1 MDKHP
6 IDDWVVN
13 GDIVFD
19 AVFDF
24 HDLFKALQE
33 DFPDLTERQVKGV
46 MYSVLADMV
55 NKVENLLWDAAGRL

>member
-46 MYSVLADMV
+46 MYVVLADMV

>member
-1 MDKHP
+1 MDKHH
-6 IDDWVVN
+6 IDDCVVN

-46 MYSVLADMV
+46 MYGVLADMV

>member
-46 MYSVLADMV
+46 MYGVLADMV
-55 NKVENLLWDAAGRL
+55 HKVENILWDAAGRL

>member
-24 HDLFKALQE
+24 HDLLNALRE

-46 MYSVLADMV
+46 MYGVLADMV
-55 NKVENLLWDAAGRL
+55 NKVENLLWDATGRL

>member
-46 MYSVLADMV
+46 MYGVLADMV

>member
-24 HDLFKALQE
+24 HDLLNALRE
-33 DFPDLTERQVKGV
+33 DFPDLSERQVKGV
-46 MYSVLADMV
+46 MYGVLADMV
-55 NKVENLLWDAAGRL
+55 NKVEDALWDAAERL

>member
-24 HDLFKALQE
+24 HDLLNGLRE
-33 DFPDLTERQVKGV
+33 DFPALTERQVKGV
-46 MYSVLADMV
+46 MYGVLVDMV
-55 NKVENLLWDAAGRL
+55 NRVEDALWDAADWL

>member
-1 MDKHP
+1 MDKHH

-46 MYSVLADMV
+46 MYGVLADMV

>member
-24 HDLFKALQE
+24 HDLLKALQE
-33 DFPDLTERQVKGV
+33 DFPDLTERQVKGA
-46 MYSVLADMV
+46 MFSVLVAMT
-55 NKVENLLWDAAGRL
+55 NLVEDSLWDAASRL

>member
-1 MDKHP
+1 MSVHP

-24 HDLFKALQE
+24 HDLLKALQE
-33 DFPDLTERQVKGV
+33 DFPDLTERQVKGA
-46 MYSVLADMV
+46 MYSVLVAMT
-55 NKVENLLWDAAGRL
+55 NLVEDSLWDAAERL

>member
-46 MYSVLADMV
+46 MYSVIADMV

>member
-24 HDLFKALQE
+24 HDLLNALRE

-46 MYSVLADMV
+46 MYGVLADMV
-55 NKVENLLWDAAGRL
+55 NKVEDALWDAADRL

>member
-24 HDLFKALQE
+24 HDLLMALSE
-33 DFPDLTERQVKGV
+33 DFLDLTERQVKGA
-46 MYSVLADMV
+46 MYSVLVDMTS
-55 NKVENLLWDAAGRL
+55 KVEDALWDAASRL

>member
-19 AVFDF
+19 ALFDF
-24 HDLFKALQE
+24 YDLLKALQE

-46 MYSVLADMV
+46 MYGVLADMV

>member
-33 DFPDLTERQVKGV
+33 DFPDLTERQVKGA
-46 MYSVLADMV
+46 MYSVLVEMTS
-55 NKVENLLWDAAGRL
+55 KVEDALWDAAGRL

>member
-19 AVFDF
+19 ALFDF
-24 HDLFKALQE
+24 HDLLKALQE
-33 DFPDLTERQVKGV
+33 DFPDLTERQVKGA
-46 MYSVLADMV
+46 MYSALVDMT
-55 NKVENLLWDAAGRL
+55 NLVEDSLWDAAGRL

>member
-24 HDLFKALQE
+24 HDLLMALSE
-33 DFPDLTERQVKGV
+33 DFLDLTERQVKGA
-46 MYSVLADMV
+46 MYSVLVDMT
-55 NKVENLLWDAAGRL
+55 NLVEDSLWDAAGRL

>member
-6 IDDWVVN
+6 IDEWVVN

-24 HDLFKALQE
+24 HDLLNALRE
-33 DFPDLTERQVKGV
+33 DFPDLSERQVKGV
-46 MYSVLADMV
+46 MYGVLADMV
-55 NKVENLLWDAAGRL
+55 NKVEDALWDAADRL